1 MGEPKLIYLVL
12 YAIAMTAIAIR
23 VVRKK
28 NNFIYCCMWIAYAVC
43 AVFSLLCKLFQ
54 PVLVGTGIMHYKW
67 YDLSDTTF
75 HGYVLIIVC
84 CLIAFRPFKLFD
96 HKGSLEEIGRSKGI
110 KQFYT
115 LFSYAYILWA
125 VIFIVLSLNTVFGL
139 LRISDFG
146 LVRTTLFGNAENESE
161 FVMTTNFVANICYKL
176 CLQFKLLNVLIAL
189 SMIKEKFK
197 TGLAVFSMLCTFLIY
212 YLYAT
217 GNAARGGLLIF
228 TFCCILIG
236 VMLFKYMQKSSRR
249 KVFIFASIAIVVVI
263 SFFITVTVSRF
274 SSGYTGANL
283 ILSNISFYLGHAP
296 IEFSKIT
303 GSLDHFAYG
312 KTILG
317 RLANHYF
324 GTPYSWSQVSSQI
337 GYPDIGAVF
346 VTYLGYMY
354 TDFGSIGCIIFVS
367 LWSWFMCGLIKRSP
381 NRISTMFLFLYYL
394 QYYVTGLFA
403 VGRLEY
409 AAMITAHIIFFVI
422 RLAEDVL
429 RQQGRRNM
437 PRYVYS
443 NGSYRRM

>member
-1 MGEPKLIYLVL
+1 MNEPKLIYLVF
-12 YAIAMTAIAIR
+12 YAIVMTAIAIR

-43 AVFSLLCKLFQ
+43 AVVSLICKLFQ
-54 PVLVGTGIMHYKW
+54 PTLVGTGIMHYKW
-67 YDLSDTTF
+67 YDLSDTTIR
-75 HGYVLIIVC
+75 GYALIVIC
-84 CLIAFRPFKLFD
+84 CVIAFRPFKYFD
-96 HKGSLEEIGRSKGI
+96 HKGSLEQIGKTKGI
-110 KQFYT
+110 RQFYM
-115 LFSYAYILWA
+115 LFSYAYIIWTL
-125 VIFIVLSLNTVFGL
+125 VFIALSLNTVLGL
-139 LRISDFG
+139 LRTSDYG
-146 LVRTTLFGNAENESE
+146 LVRTTLFGNTDNESD
-161 FVMTTNFVANICYKL
+161 FVMTTNFVANVCYKL
-176 CLQFKLLNVLIAL
+176 CLQFKLLNVLVAL
-189 SMIKEKFK
+189 SMIKEKYK
-197 TGLAVFSMLCTFLIY
+197 TKTAVVSMLCTFIVY

-228 TFCCILIG
+228 AFCCALIG
-236 VMLFKYMQKSSRR
+236 VMLFQYMPRSSKR
-249 KVFIFASIAIVVVI
+249 KVFFFATIAGVVII
-263 SFFITVTVSRF
+263 SFFISVTVSRF
-274 SSGYTGANL
+274 ASGYTDAHP

-422 RLAEDVL
+422 RLAEDIL
-429 RQQGRRNM
+429 RQQGRRNI

>member
-1 MGEPKLIYLVL
+1 MDEPKLIYLIL
-12 YAIAMTAIAIR
+12 YAITMTVIAIR

-28 NNFIYCCMWIAYAVC
+28 NNFIYCSMWIAYAVC
-43 AVFSLLCKLFQ
+43 AVASLICKLFQ
-54 PVLVGTGIMHYKW
+54 PTLVGNGIMHYKW
-67 YDLSDTTF
+67 YDLSDTTL
-75 HGYVLIIVC
+75 HGYALIVIC
-84 CLIAFRPFKLFD
+84 CIIAFRPFKYFD
-96 HKGSLEEIGRSKGI
+96 HKGSLEQIGKGKGI

-115 LFSYAYILWA
+115 LFSYVYIIWA
-125 VIFIVLSLNTVFGL
+125 VVFIVLSLNTVIGL
-139 LRISDFG
+139 LRTSDYG
-146 LVRTTLFGNAENESE
+146 LIRSTLYGNTENESG
-161 FVMTTNFVANICYKL
+161 FIMTTNFVANICYKL

-189 SMIKEKFK
+189 SMIKEKYK
-197 TGLAVFSMLCTFLIY
+197 TKTAIVSILCTFIVY

-228 TFCCILIG
+228 AFCSGLIG
-236 VMLFKYMQKSSRR
+236 VMLFQYMPKSSKR
-249 KVFIFASIAIVVVI
+249 KVFFFAIIAGIAII
-263 SFFITVTVSRF
+263 SFFISVTVSRF
-274 SSGYTGANL
+274 VSGYTGAHP

-317 RLANHYF
+317 RLSNHYF
-324 GTPYSWSQVSSQI
+324 GTPYSWEQVSSQI
-337 GYPDIGAVF
+337 GYPAIGPVF

-367 LWSWFMCGLIKRSP
+367 LWSWFMCSLIKRSP

-394 QYYVTGLFA
+394 QYYVTGLFV

-409 AAMITAHIIFFVI
+409 AAMITAHIIF
-422 RLAEDVL
+422 LAFRIGEDFL
-429 RQQGRRNM
+429 KQKSR
-437 PRYVYS
+437 PTRYVYS